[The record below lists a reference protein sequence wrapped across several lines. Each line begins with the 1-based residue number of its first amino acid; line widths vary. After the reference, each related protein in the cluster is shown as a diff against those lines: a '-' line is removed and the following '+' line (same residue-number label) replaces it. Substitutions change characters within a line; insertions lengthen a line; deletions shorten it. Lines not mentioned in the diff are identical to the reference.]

1 MKAVIVDIR
10 GRWAAA
16 LGEDGA
22 VVRIPNAAYQPG
34 QTIEL
39 RRADAHRTPRLW
51 KKAGSL
57 AAAAALV
64 LCIGAGTAY
73 ALPCGTVSLDGESS
87 LAYTVNCFDYV
98 LDVRAADEESA
109 ALLEEIDVSS
119 LRHKRIDTA
128 LRSTV
133 EQLESAGYRPE
144 GSEPLRVTADTRRP
158 AHDEKLHAALEE
170 ALRLRL
176 PAEAASETEAQPV
189 PEALPAPQE
198 APDGTSP
205 AEAERPAPRQPETQM
220 QPDGEQL
227 PEPQAQPDGSMPGP
241 AGPDAP
247 TGEQPPESMLE
258 DAAFPGG
265 GQPAPDGPGA
275 PSIEQPPMAGPDAF
289 PGPASPGAPPQA

>member
-220 QPDGEQL
+220 QPDGEQP

-247 TGEQPPESMLE
+247 TGEQPPESTLE

>member
-1 MKAVIVDIR
+1 MAVTVQQIADATGVSRGTVDRALNNR
-10 GRWAAA
+10 GRVDPEVA
-16 LGEDGA
+16 E
-22 VVRIPNAAYQPG
+22 RI
-34 QTIEL
+34 
-39 RRADAHRTPRLW
+39 RR
-51 KKAGSL
+51 
-57 AAAAALV
+57 
-64 LCIGAGTAY
+64 TA
-73 ALPCGTVSLDGESS
+73 
-87 LAYTVNCFDYV
+87 
-98 LDVRAADEESA
+98 
-109 ALLEEIDVSS
+109 EEIDVSS

-289 PGPASPGAPPQA
+289 PGPASHGAPPQA